1 MTSNLGS
8 LEVGLEGADQVV
20 YFTHDYTSM
29 TSCKNNTLV
38 ATSQVAKKMGV
49 KNLVAVCPVEHDM
62 AFSDGKQS
70 WIENRQEAEQKAI
83 DVNGAKMSLLN
94 TDLVFG
100 SDATHLVHYMHQCAM
115 AGKIQAPF
123 LSNDAKFKP
132 VHHADL
138 TRAVALSMDG
148 GMTGQ
153 YAVRGAEEV
162 SSQALLN
169 LVEKSCGVEEGATKA
184 RFETPILPLAKMFEE
199 FMVGVGADTNMAEM
213 LAYFSENQDAPVTGK
228 DFWEATGS
236 EPEEALRQ
244 FF

>member
-1 MTSNLGS
+1 
-8 LEVGLEGADQVV
+8 
-20 YFTHDYTSM
+20 
-29 TSCKNNTLV
+29 
-38 ATSQVAKKMGV
+38 
-49 KNLVAVCPVEHDM
+49 M
-62 AFSDGKQS
+62 AFSEDKQS
-70 WIENRQEAEQKAI
+70 WIENRQEAEQKAM

-94 TDLVFG
+94 ADLVFG
-100 SDATHLVHYMHQCAM
+100 SDPTHLVHYMHQCAM

-148 GMTGQ
+148 GITGQ

-184 RFETPILPLAKMFEE
+184 RFETPIFPLTKMFEE
-199 FMVGVGADTNMAEM
+199 FLVGVGADTNMAEM

>member
-62 AFSDGKQS
+62 AFSESKQS

-100 SDATHLVHYMHQCAM
+100 SDPTHLIHYMHQCAM
-115 AGKIQAPF
+115 AGKI
-123 LSNDAKFKP
+123 
-132 VHHADL
+132 
-138 TRAVALSMDG
+138 
-148 GMTGQ
+148 
-153 YAVRGAEEV
+153 
-162 SSQALLN
+162 
-169 LVEKSCGVEEGATKA
+169 
-184 RFETPILPLAKMFEE
+184 
-199 FMVGVGADTNMAEM
+199 
-213 LAYFSENQDAPVTGK
+213 
-228 DFWEATGS
+228 
-236 EPEEALRQ
+236 
-244 FF
+244 